1 MKQVGDVMYAEAHK
15 QRRNEGLV
23 QYAKYEHL
31 KAALAKLDNTELY
44 GKRIR
49 LIKLDERGR
58 RRPRSGSRSGSPDYT
73 KGGVRSLRSRSPSE
87 ERTR

>member
-1 MKQVGDVMYAEAHK
+1 MRQVGDVMYAEAHK

-31 KAALAKLDNTELY
+31 KLALAKLNNTELN
-44 GKRIR
+44 GKRIK

-58 RRPRSGSRSGSPDYT
+58 RRPRSRTRSPD
-73 KGGVRSLRSRSPSE
+73 P
-87 ERTR
+87 TRR